1 MSVPKIGSWHQ
12 LNGNAMVIEIT
23 GYNAKT
29 RVVSTRIVESM
40 SEFKIGR
47 EGELST
53 DELKKYYHEL
63 EVKD

>member
-1 MSVPKIGSWHQ
+1 
-12 LNGNAMVIEIT
+12 MVIEIT

-53 DELKKYYHEL
+53 DELKKYYHEI
-63 EVKD
+63 VKDDY